1 MPTTPSGLRHHA
13 TALMLAAAGL
23 LLASCSSAGP
33 SSATGTVE
41 VRIFGASSTRVI
53 NDELAA
59 AARRLDPPLD
69 VKINNDGSGT
79 LVTQLLEGAPA
90 DVLITAD
97 RRSMDRALA
106 DGTVGSP
113 QELAHNSMVM
123 VVPAGNPADV
133 GSVADF
139 ADEGVDLVLCD
150 PRVPCGEVS
159 ERLIDANGLRV
170 HPVSLEGAV
179 GDVLGKVQNGEA
191 DAGWVYRSDARAA
204 GGDVE
209 IIEIPQAAD
218 FPNTLFVAVATASP
232 HPAEAR
238 RIVDLLLSEEIT
250 AALADAGFIPAA

>member
-1 MPTTPSGLRHHA
+1 MPTSATGSRRHA
-13 TALMLAAAGL
+13 AALMLAAVAL
-23 LLASCSSAGP
+23 ILASCSPAGP
-33 SSATGTVE
+33 GSDAVD

-59 AARRLDPPLD
+59 AARRLDPPLG
-69 VKINNDGSGT
+69 VEVNNDGSGT
-79 LVTQLLEGAPA
+79 LVAQLLEGAPA

-106 DGTVGSP
+106 DGSVESP
-113 QELAHNSMVM
+113 QEIAHNSMVM
-123 VVPAGNPADV
+123 VVPAGNPAGV
-133 GSVADF
+133 GSVAEL
-139 ADEGVDLVLCD
+139 ADGDVDLVLCD
-150 PRVPCGEVS
+150 PQVPCGEVS
-159 ERLIDANGLRV
+159 ARLIDANGLRV
-170 HPVSLEGAV
+170 QPVSLEGAV

-191 DAGWVYRSDARAA
+191 DAGWVYRSDALAA

-238 RIVDLLLSEEIT
+238 RIVDLVLSEEIA
-250 AALADAGFIPAA
+250 AALAEAGFTPAA